1 MFSIEAV
8 IADTQPVYVAGLKN
22 LFDYMEDV
30 RVKVKEK
37 FSDGRALVDYLEEH
51 SPELLILDLNLTGM
65 DGFEVL
71 QWISRNKLN
80 IRLLVLTAYDDERM
94 LKKARQLGAH
104 GYLFKTAQ
112 PTTIARAIKSVL
124 TGQLFFAQQSVNP
137 GRNKDIAGVTGAAV
151 GDSFQKKFSLTK
163 RECQVLGLIADAMSS
178 KQIAETLYISDQTVS
193 VHRKNIMRK
202 LGVCNTAGVIKVAYR
217 YGWK

>member
-137 GRNKDIAGVTGAAV
+137 GRNKDIAGVTAAV
-151 GDSFQKKFSLTK
+151 KLFKVFLN
-163 RECQVLGLIADAMSS
+163 LG
-178 KQIAETLYISDQTVS
+178 
-193 VHRKNIMRK
+193 
-202 LGVCNTAGVIKVAYR
+202 
-217 YGWK
+217 